1 VVAGVSTPAIGSYE
15 GEVVNRKKFWVTGV
29 LALVAA
35 GTVVAATP
43 ASAAPKPVTPGVA
56 PPGAALPA
64 GFTDWAAVYRY
75 QEQLNSAAGRLLA
88 TDPDNASI
96 VAAPGNHEL
105 RVYWKGAVPAAART
119 LAGASG
125 VKVAF
130 HQAAY
135 THGELVK
142 RAQLVAADRQVYE
155 AAPAADGS
163 GLAVTVAAGLAPAAL
178 AGLRSSA
185 TVPLTITAG
194 ARPRATSGRQAD
206 TPGFWGGARYH
217 NSVGNVCTTGI
228 PVIQVGN
235 AGRMLTAGHC
245 GTNDTPVTV
254 PGQPVP
260 TGTFGGKDTCRD
272 TALINFP
279 SGVGSA
285 TYTGDQNSSSAAF
298 FSGATFDFVGNLVSA
313 GGASSGEHV
322 NIPIQ
327 ATALFTD
334 APDIPCTSVGPLTK
348 AGYSSATCAVALGDS
363 GGPVYAPA
371 GDGTVFARG
380 TISLA
385 VGTAVCPGI
394 FPAGFNTVYWAPAI
408 MPTGNFA
415 GSFNL
420 NSVQIPPA
428 TVFNLNGT
436 WTDGPGRGPGP
447 VITVRGTAILVNM
460 GAFHR
465 PLAPGGVINRTVIS
479 VNFPDDANH
488 IGTVVAPNRIVWDN
502 GSVWTKL

>member
-1 VVAGVSTPAIGSYE
+1 MIRRQFWAPAMGAI
-15 GEVVNRKKFWVTGV
+15 
-29 LALVAA
+29 ALVAA
-35 GTVVAATP
+35 ATAMAATP
-43 ASAAPKPVTPGVA
+43 AAAAPKPVVPAAAPAPG
-56 PPGAALPA
+56 GAVPA
-64 GFTDWAAVYRY
+64 GFADWDAVYAY
-75 QEQLNSAAGRLLA
+75 QEQLNSAAGRIIA
-88 TDPDNASI
+88 EDPDNASI

-105 RVYWKGAVPAAART
+105 RVYWKGAVPAAVRT

-130 HQAAY
+130 HPAEY
-135 THGELVK
+135 THGELV
-142 RAQLVAADRQVYE
+142 RQAQRLTAGRQVYE

-163 GLAVTVAAGLAPAAL
+163 GLAVTVPAGLAPAAL
-178 AGLRSSA
+178 AGLRSAA
-185 TVPLTITAG
+185 TVPLTVTAG
-194 ARPRATSGRQAD
+194 QRPRATFGRQAD
-206 TPGFWGGARYH
+206 SPGFWGGARYI
-217 NSVGNVCTTGI
+217 NSTGNVCTTGI
-228 PVIQVGN
+228 PVILVGN
-235 AGRMLTAGHC
+235 AGRMMTAGHC
-245 GTNDTPVTV
+245 AADNTPVTV

-260 TGTFGGKDTCRD
+260 TGTFGNKDTCRD

-279 SGVGSA
+279 GGVGGA
-285 TYTGDQNSSSAAF
+285 TYTGDQNSTTFAS

-313 GGASSGEHV
+313 GGASSGEHL

-327 ATALFTD
+327 ATALFTTD
-334 APDIPCTSVGPLTK
+334 TGGIPCSSVGPLTK
-348 AGYSSATCAVALGDS
+348 AGYPSATCAVALGDS
-363 GGPVYAPA
+363 GGPVYVPA

-385 VGTAVCPGI
+385 VGAATCPGS
-394 FPAGFNTVYWAPAI
+394 FPAGFNTVYWNPAV

-447 VITVRGTAILVNM
+447 VITVRGTSILVNM

-479 VNFPDDANH
+479 VNFPDDVNH